1 VGIGCA
7 VALWFYG
14 MNDGIQTSKT
24 AFILFI
30 GEQMNK
36 RNLLSEYIFLNPP
49 VSVFRHCIGYIIKFD
64 EFT

>member
-7 VALWFYG
+7 VALWFYE
-14 MNDGIQTSKT
+14 MNDGIETSKT

-36 RNLLSEYIFLNPP
+36 RNLLSEDIFIKPP
-49 VSVFRHCIGYIIKFD
+49 VSVFRHFLYWLHY
-64 EFT
+64 